1 MDPGIEIF
9 SANPICRF
17 GSMIFKQK
25 LFLQKQVLHT
35 EKDKNLMILL
45 STYYVQNC
53 NKICVNLGEH
63 DILNFVCLLESKFL
77 LPSIFVFGAIFNKLV
92 RKYWR
97 TLTLN
102 DPSVFARSLI
112 TYILYTLIG
121 YPWPGSIVV

>member
-1 MDPGIEIF
+1 MDPGTEIL

-17 GSMIFKQK
+17 GSMIFKQN

-35 EKDKNLMILL
+35 EIKIKFIIC
-45 STYYVQNC
+45 YVQN
-53 NKICVNLGEH
+53 NRISLGEH
-63 DILNFVCLLESKFL
+63 DILNFIYLLGSKFL

-112 TYILYTLIG
+112 TYILYTLMG
-121 YPWPGSIVV
+121 YPWPGSIVI

>member
-1 MDPGIEIF
+1 MDPGNEIL
-9 SANPICRF
+9 SAHAICRV
-17 GSMIFKQK
+17 GSIIFKQ
-25 LFLQKQVLHT
+25 LQP
-35 EKDKNLMILL
+35 
-45 STYYVQNC
+45 
-53 NKICVNLGEH
+53 GEH
-63 DILNFVCLLESKFL
+63 DILNFVCLLESKLL

-121 YPWPGSIVV
+121 YPWPGSIVVRGMGKGAGYFLKIRTSCACGV